1 MWGDSDELRSPPV
14 SPVPYPRCRGG
25 GRVATAAPACL
36 PGSPCRAHGPMS
48 LLAAKGRVYQY
59 EQLRD
64 ISHLETLTMRSLI
77 LSGAAMLMATMLAGC
92 GAESPTA
99 ENAPGLSAAV
109 TADHSR
115 QEFALDETYVN
126 PCNGETVHLTG
137 TLVGLTNIVDN
148 GQHQEYHAVIS
159 ETGTGLT
166 TGASYTSHSTFH
178 EEFNSPTP
186 EAVNFTFSTRDAVHI
201 NSSTPGLSFTLLNT
215 FHFVQAANG
224 VFNKLTKDVESAT
237 CRG

>member
-1 MWGDSDELRSPPV
+1 M
-14 SPVPYPRCRGG
+14 
-25 GRVATAAPACL
+25 T
-36 PGSPCRAHGPMS
+36 
-48 LLAAKGRVYQY
+48 
-59 EQLRD
+59 
-64 ISHLETLTMRSLI
+64 
-77 LSGAAMLMATMLAGC
+77 GC
-92 GAESPTA
+92 GTESPTA
-99 ENAPGLSAAV
+99 ENAPGPSAAV

-115 QEFALDETYVN
+115 DVFALDETYVN

-137 TLVGLTNIVDN
+137 TLVGLTNLVND

-166 TGASYTSHSTFH
+166 TGAAYTSHSTFH

-201 NSSTPGLSFTLLNT
+201 NSATRGLSFTLLTT

-224 VFNKLTKDVESAT
+224 SFNKLTKDVETAT

>member
-1 MWGDSDELRSPPV
+1 
-14 SPVPYPRCRGG
+14 
-25 GRVATAAPACL
+25 
-36 PGSPCRAHGPMS
+36 MS
-48 LLAAKGRVYQY
+48 LLAAKGRVYRY

-64 ISHLETLTMRSLI
+64 ISHLETLTMRSLT
-77 LSGAAMLMATMLAGC
+77 LTGAAMLIATLTGC

-99 ENAPGLSAAV
+99 ENAAGLSAAV

-115 QEFALDETYVN
+115 EQFALDETYVN

-137 TLVGLTNIVDN
+137 TLVGLTNLVDD

-186 EAVNFTFSTRDAVHI
+186 EAVGFTFSTRDAVHI
-201 NSSTPGLSFTLLNT
+201 NSSTPGLSFTLLFT
-215 FHFVQAANG
+215 FHYVQAANG
-224 VFNKLTKDVESAT
+224 SFNKLTKDVETAT

>member
-1 MWGDSDELRSPPV
+1 MRYL
-14 SPVPYPRCRGG
+14 
-25 GRVATAAPACL
+25 
-36 PGSPCRAHGPMS
+36 
-48 LLAAKGRVYQY
+48 
-59 EQLRD
+59 
-64 ISHLETLTMRSLI
+64 TLT
-77 LSGAAMLMATMLAGC
+77 GAAILATLLTGC
-92 GAESPTA
+92 GAESGPTA
-99 ENAPGLSAAV
+99 EDEPALMAAV
-109 TADHSR
+109 TADHS
-115 QEFALDETYVN
+115 QQNFALDETYVN

-137 TLVGLTNIVDN
+137 TLVGLTNIVDD

-201 NSSTPGLSFTLLNT
+201 NSSTQGLSFTLLTT

>member
-1 MWGDSDELRSPPV
+1 
-14 SPVPYPRCRGG
+14 
-25 GRVATAAPACL
+25 
-36 PGSPCRAHGPMS
+36 MS
-48 LLAAKGRVYQY
+48 LLAAKGRVYRY

-64 ISHLETLTMRSLI
+64 NSHLETLTMRSLT
-77 LSGAAMLMATMLAGC
+77 LTGAAMLMATLTGC

-99 ENAPGLSAAV
+99 ENAAGLSAAV

-115 QEFALDETYVN
+115 EQFALDETYVN

-137 TLVGLTNIVDN
+137 TLVGLTNLVDD

-186 EAVNFTFSTRDAVHI
+186 EAVDFTFSTRDAVHI
-201 NSSTPGLSFTLLNT
+201 NSSTPGLSFTLLFT
-215 FHFVQAANG
+215 FHYVQAANG
-224 VFNKLTKDVESAT
+224 FNKLTKDVETAT